1 MSEAEHFIGNF
12 VYDFMNQIYDSQ
24 GNLQVDKVI
33 KLMPTV
39 ISDKSRIMKTLFD
52 LREPST
58 ILDDKGIPVPYY
70 KLSVSQ
76 W

>member
-1 MSEAEHFIGNF
+1 
-12 VYDFMNQIYDSQ
+12 
-24 GNLQVDKVI
+24 
-33 KLMPTV
+33 MPTV

-58 ILDDKGIPVPYY
+58 ILDEKGIPVPYY